1 METKRN
7 VVIFFDDLKD
17 ESQKRLICDE
27 LWNTLQEQFVCR
39 KVYIEQ
45 EMYGYDTDQDKQ
57 TAEQHIHAHVVCIDD
72 KERNIQPWLL
82 VWNCIEH
89 EFTTIQKED
98 IEDTSYKEQLELH
111 AIVVDY
117 SEDETKIAVSF
128 NTAKNRFA
136 MTLKVEVADGIT
148 EEGIYNMSRDIM
160 GRVLFDARY
169 FDRKYPNGCV
179 TDEAMKQLGERM
191 PDIIKAISKNEP
203 YEYKKGE

>member
-45 EMYGYDTDQDKQ
+45 EMYGYDPDQDKQ

-148 EEGIYNMSRDIM
+148 EEGIYSMSRDIM

-179 TDEAMKQLGERM
+179 TGEAMKQLGERM
-191 PDIIKAISKNEP
+191 PDIIKAINKNEP